1 MRKITNVRWGLVI
14 YDLLVLAGVD
24 LLILVFSGENL
35 SGQGMAVQ
43 IALGAAVIFAI
54 RFIGNVYNQIWRYGG
69 IQCYI
74 RLVLTDAA
82 AFMVIFVC
90 ERALVVEHI
99 TFARL
104 LAISS
109 MNLLGSLM
117 LRMFYRYAFK
127 CGNDNTA
134 HGRFLL
140 AILKL
145 FAGSKIVGER
155 TQEATKINIAIIGAG
170 RVGVSLAEEL
180 LNNAASAYTPRC
192 FVDVSKEKVGRD
204 VHGIPVLM
212 GDDEC
217 LEQLKRMDIQEVV
230 FAIPTLDDARK
241 KTLYELYSK
250 AGYKIKVYDF
260 PVMQT
265 AGGKRHL
272 REFDIE
278 ELLFRKPITVNDAR
292 TKAYYGDKVILITGG
307 GGSIGSE
314 LCRQLAKMN
323 PKQIIILD
331 IYENGAYDVQQEL
344 RIAYKGKLDIQIEI
358 MSITNK
364 KLLNKVFEKY
374 RPQIVINAAAHK
386 HVPLMEHN
394 CVEAV
399 ENNVFGTKNVIDCC
413 EEYGAERFMMV
424 STDKAVNPTNVM
436 GATKRMCEMLVQSAS
451 THGHVKYSAT
461 RFGNVL
467 GSAGSVIPLFKKQ
480 IANGGPVTLTDKRI
494 IRYFMTIPEASQLVL
509 MSGAMAN
516 NGELFVLDMGQPVKI
531 LDLAENMIRLSG
543 VNGIE
548 IVETGLRPGEKLYEE
563 LLVKTEELD
572 KTNNELIFIERD
584 TPLSEVVIAENLE
597 ILRNACN
604 TLDDDV
610 VRNAMRQ
617 VVPTF
622 RKPEDVNCKADE
634 ADEMIRVREGEESPV
649 EHLEELVTT

>member
-1 MRKITNVRWGLVI
+1 MKKRLNVRWKLVL
-14 YDLLVLAGVD
+14 YDLVVLMAID
-24 LLILVFSGENL
+24 LLLLVFSGEEL
-35 SGQGMAVQ
+35 SVRGIFAQ
-43 IALGAAVIFAI
+43 ILLGAAVMFVA
-54 RFIGNVYNQIWRYGG
+54 RLFGNVYSQIWRYGG

-74 RLVLTDAA
+74 RLVLTDVSAFSIICALERVVAA
-82 AFMVIFVC
+82 
-90 ERALVVEHI
+90 EHI
-99 TFARL
+99 EFVRL
-104 LAISS
+104 LAISC
-109 MNLLGSLM
+109 MNLLGSLL

-127 CGNDNTA
+127 CGNDNTTQ
-134 HGRFLL
+134 GRFLL
-140 AILKL
+140 AMLKM
-145 FAGSKIVGER
+145 FAGNKIVGER

-180 LNNAASAYTPRC
+180 LNNAVSAYTPRC

-217 LEQLKRMDIQEVV
+217 LEQLKRMDVQEVV
-230 FAIPTLDDARK
+230 FAIPTLDDVHK

-278 ELLFRKPITVNDAR
+278 ELLFRKPITVNDER
-292 TKAYYGDKVILITGG
+292 TKVYYKDKVILITGG

-314 LCRQLAKMN
+314 LCRQLAKMS

-344 RIAYKGKLDIQIEI
+344 RIAYKGGLDVQIEI

-364 KLLNKVFEKY
+364 KLLDKVFEKY
-374 RPQIVINAAAHK
+374 HPQIVINAAAHK

-563 LLVKTEELD
+563 MLVKTEKLD
-572 KTNNELIFIERD
+572 KTDNKLIYIERD
-584 TPLSEVVIAENLE
+584 MALDETVIAEKLR
-597 ILRNACN
+597 ILREACS

-610 VRNAMRQ
+610 VRHAMRQ

-622 RKPEDVNCKADE
+622 RKPEEVNVDAEKSE
-634 ADEMIRVREGEESPV
+634 EMQNHRA
-649 EHLEELVTT
+649 LVAV